1 MNPQSFIAVS
11 CCLLRLALVPIVAL
25 SLVAASVATASA
37 DPQSSATRVKYVN
50 RVKYVKKYVKIVGSN
65 IPVPVWV
72 AEGPLPKTTY
82 PVRSYSEDEIRKI
95 PGAQTPAQ
103 VLANDPSITI
113 SGRH

>member
-1 MNPQSFIAVS
+1 MDLKPFISLS
-11 CCLLRLALVPIVAL
+11 CRFLCLALVPIIAL
-25 SLVAASVATASA
+25 AAVATASA
-37 DPQSSATRVKYVN
+37 DPQRITYT
-50 RVKYVKKYVKIVGSN
+50 KKYVRIVGSN

-82 PVRSYSEDEIRKI
+82 PVRSYDYNEISKI
-95 PGAQTPAQ
+95 PGAYTPAQ

>member
-1 MNPQSFIAVS
+1 MNLKSFIAVS

-37 DPQSSATRVKYVN
+37 DSQSSATRTQGGVKYV
-50 RVKYVKKYVKIVGSN
+50 RKYVRIVGSN

-82 PVRSYSEDEIRKI
+82 PVRSYSEDEFRQI
-95 PGAQTPAQ
+95 PGAFTPAQ
-103 VLANDPSITI
+103 ILANDPSVTI
-113 SGRH
+113 SGR

>member
-1 MNPQSFIAVS
+1 MNLKSFIAVS
-11 CCLLRLALVPIVAL
+11 CSLLRLALVPIVAL

-37 DPQSSATRVKYVN
+37 DSQSSETRY
-50 RVKYVKKYVKIVGSN
+50 RGGVKYVKKHVKIVGSN

-82 PVRSYSEDEIRKI
+82 PVRSYSEDEFRKI
-95 PGAQTPAQ
+95 PGAFTPAQ

-113 SGRH
+113 TGR

>member
-1 MNPQSFIAVS
+1 M
-11 CCLLRLALVPIVAL
+11 ALVPIIAL
-25 SLVAASVATASA
+25 AAVATVSA
-37 DPQSSATRVKYVN
+37 DPQRITYT
-50 RVKYVKKYVKIVGSN
+50 KKYVRIVGSN

-82 PVRSYSEDEIRKI
+82 PVRSYSEDEFRKI
-95 PGAQTPAQ
+95 PGATTPAQ

>member
-1 MNPQSFIAVS
+1 
-11 CCLLRLALVPIVAL
+11 LALVPIIAL
-25 SLVAASVATASA
+25 AAIATVSA
-37 DPQSSATRVKYVN
+37 DSQSSATLTRGG
-50 RVKYVKKYVKIVGSN
+50 VKYVKKYVRIVGSN

-82 PVRSYSEDEIRKI
+82 PVRSYSEDEFRKI
-95 PGAQTPAQ
+95 PGATTPAQ

>member
-1 MNPQSFIAVS
+1 MNSKPFSSLSFRF
-11 CCLLRLALVPIVAL
+11 LRFALVPIIAL
-25 SLVAASVATASA
+25 AAIATVSA
-37 DPQSSATRVKYVN
+37 DPQPT
-50 RVKYVKKYVKIVGSN
+50 RVKYVKKYVRIVGSN

-82 PVRSYSEDEIRKI
+82 PVRSYSEDEFRKI
-95 PGAQTPAQ
+95 PGATTPAQ

>member
-1 MNPQSFIAVS
+1 MNLKHFISVN
-11 CCLLRLALVPIVAL
+11 CCLLRLAIVPIIAL
-25 SLVAASVATASA
+25 SLVAASIATVNA
-37 DPQSSATRVKYVN
+37 DPQNSTTPRQNK
-50 RVKYVKKYVKIVGSN
+50 VKYVKKYVKIVGSN

-82 PVRSYSEDEIRKI
+82 PVRSYSYEEISKI
-95 PGAQTPAQ
+95 PGAYTPAQ

>member
-1 MNPQSFIAVS
+1 MNLKHFISVS
-11 CCLLRLALVPIVAL
+11 SCYLRLALVSIVAA
-25 SLVAASVATASA
+25 AASVATLSA
-37 DPQSSATRVKYVN
+37 DTQNSATLKQRK
-50 RVKYVKKYVKIVGSN
+50 VKYVKKYVKIVGSN

-82 PVRSYSEDEIRKI
+82 PVRSYDYNEISKI
-95 PGAQTPAQ
+95 PGAYTPAQ